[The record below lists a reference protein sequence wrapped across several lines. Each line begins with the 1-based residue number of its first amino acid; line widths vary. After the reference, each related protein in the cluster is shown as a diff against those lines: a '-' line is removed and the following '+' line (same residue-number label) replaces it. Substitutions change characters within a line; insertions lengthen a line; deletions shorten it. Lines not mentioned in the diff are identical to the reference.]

1 VNFFIHFVKNLKMTG
16 AVAPSSRFL
25 AKNVVKPLQNM
36 TNPETTSPPVNILEL
51 GPGTGALTREIVKQ
65 LRPAD
70 SLDVVEL
77 QKPFFQIIKNKYQ
90 AENVEIYLN
99 DFMKFQPEK
108 RYGFIFSSLPYDNM
122 PRSIIR
128 KIWQKKLSL
137 CSPDAYICYFKYVKF
152 RKFKCDYEKQM
163 VDKYKQNKKFVFRN
177 LPPANVYTLQV
188 KEVSAAAAFDV

>member
-1 VNFFIHFVKNLKMTG
+1 MTG
-16 AVAPSSRFL
+16 AVAPSSKFL
-25 AKNVVKPLQNM
+25 AQNVVKPLQSVINLDA
-36 TNPETTSPPVNILEL
+36 SPPVNILEI

-77 QKPFFQIIKNKYQ
+77 QEPFFQIIKNKYQ

-122 PRSIIR
+122 PPQIIR

-137 CSPDAYICYFKYVKF
+137 CSLDAYICYFKYVKF

-163 VDKYKQNKKFVFRN
+163 VNKYKQNKKFVFRN
-177 LPPANVYTLQV
+177 LPPANVYTLQINNAL
-188 KEVSAAAAFDV
+188 SA